1 MARSVMAPK
10 NAKAKKMS
18 MKASKERALG
28 VSMQELKWG
37 DWRPY
42 YVEVKADGL
51 AIMKGH
57 VKYMQEWKQKHAFI

>member
-1 MARSVMAPK
+1 MAPK

-18 MKASKERALG
+18 MMASKERGLG

-42 YVEVKADGL
+42 YMEIGKDGVSL
-51 AIMKGH
+51 MVGH
-57 VKYMQEWKQKHAFI
+57 AKYMKEWNGKKVMA